1 MGSSIRWVGIAVFV
15 ACAVFSFSCEKHHV
29 GELATEGAGAHNEA
43 ITPVPEK
50 SPAAPPTPAEFFP
63 TATPR

>member
-1 MGSSIRWVGIAVFV
+1 MGSSARRIGFGLFAASAIL
-15 ACAVFSFSCEKHHV
+15 CFSCEKHHV
-29 GELATEGAGAHNEA
+29 GELPPEGHNGRNAA

-50 SPAAPPTPAEFFP
+50 NPVAPPTPVEFFP